1 MILCVRCPFFFEKPI
16 ENSSLF
22 QKETQLRQPIIRNYR
37 VLMKHKGNGGMGS
50 KAMAFS
56 PLDVFLK
63 AVLNSPREITSVSC
77 GACSMTREQNMIWI
91 ITFWNKSTFLMI
103 YWDAALEFIL
113 HWPYSDFRVDRFWR
127 WDDTK
132 NYLRNRQQTNKNCV
146 TKPAQT
152 GL

>member
-1 MILCVRCPFFFEKPI
+1 MWFCVRDVLLSLRSPLRTHLFFGRRPTKDSP
-16 ENSSLF
+16 SLEITEF
-22 QKETQLRQPIIRNYR
+22 WWNIRAN
-37 VLMKHKGNGGMGS
+37 NGGVES
-50 KAMAFS
+50 NAMAFS

-63 AVLNSPREITSVSC
+63 TVLNSRREITSASC
-77 GACSMTREQNMIWI
+77 GACSMSMEPNMIWI
-91 ITFWNKSTFLMI
+91 ITFWNQSTFLMI
-103 YWDAALEFIL
+103 YWDAALECIL

-132 NYLRNRQQTNKNCV
+132 NKNRV